1 MRPQSACID
10 SGVRGGGCYGKQ
22 QGGAVHLEGSRQS
35 IQPAENSMSHAR
47 HSSCVRC
54 GLERQQSIEGGN
66 CLLPRTRSHHR
77 VRGSDSR
84 LPGGQSL
91 LDSFH
96 RAYQT
101 MTFGQNLSGL
111 VHEESN
117 SHKIAFWSRWKWKQT
132 SISWSKV
139 G

>member
-66 CLLPRTRSHHR
+66 CLLPPHPQSSSFLGYLFT
-77 VRGSDSR
+77 SDSFDR
-84 LPGGQSL
+84 QVDHFIG
-91 LDSFH
+91 
-96 RAYQT
+96 
-101 MTFGQNLSGL
+101 
-111 VHEESN
+111 
-117 SHKIAFWSRWKWKQT
+117 
-132 SISWSKV
+132 
-139 G
+139 